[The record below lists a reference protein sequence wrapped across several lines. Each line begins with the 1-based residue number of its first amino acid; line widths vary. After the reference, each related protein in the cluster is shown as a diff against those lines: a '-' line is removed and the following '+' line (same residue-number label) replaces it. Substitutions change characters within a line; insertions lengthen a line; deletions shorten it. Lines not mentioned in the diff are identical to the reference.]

1 MVASQS
7 CFSVV
12 GRATLGFPDVDRG
25 IFEKYNLTQKR
36 TSPGGRGNEGKSTLI
51 PVTREGVSRLGALL
65 DQG

>member
-12 GRATLGFPDVDRG
+12 ERATLGFPDVDRG

-36 TSPGGRGNEGKSTLI
+36 TSPGRGNEGKSTLI
-51 PVTREGVSRLGALL
+51 PVTREGVSGLGALL